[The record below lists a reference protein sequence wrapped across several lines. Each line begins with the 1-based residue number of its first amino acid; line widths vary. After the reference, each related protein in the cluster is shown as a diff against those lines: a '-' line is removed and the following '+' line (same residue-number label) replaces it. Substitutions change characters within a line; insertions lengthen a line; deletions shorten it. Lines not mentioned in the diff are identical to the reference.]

1 MHFNILSAAVAA
13 LASLSA
19 ATIVNEHS
27 SYGQSNE
34 QSLNPRLTTVPLAA
48 RDLPTGTC
56 NSGTPCAN
64 GACCS
69 KTNLCGY
76 SKDFCGDG
84 CQHNCDAKA
93 QCGPYAAAG
102 QQKCPLN
109 VCCSEFGYCGSTK
122 EFCAWKNKDDPVY
135 PTCDTKYGGCGDV
148 KRPSCGGG
156 NSVNKRTIGYY
167 ESWAN
172 SDSRKCQKV
181 APEDLNLDGFTHM
194 NFAFSFF
201 DPSSFEITPM
211 DSNGASLYSRFTAL
225 KSKKPSLQTWISVG
239 GWSFTDP
246 GPTQTAFSE
255 MTSTSG
261 NRQKFIQGLI
271 KFMDTYGFDGV
282 DLDWEYPGADDRG
295 GKSQDAANYV
305 SLAGELRAAFG
316 TKYGISMTLPTS
328 YWYLQHFDLLG
339 IQKSVDWFNLMAYDL
354 HGVWD
359 AQSKFV
365 GPYIAPHTNI
375 TEIDLGLDLL
385 WRSGVDPAKVVM
397 GQGWYGRSFTLK
409 DPSCNKPDGA
419 CEFSGGAKA
428 GPCSN
433 AAGILDLEEIDDI
446 IAKNNLKPVHDETAA
461 VKWITWDSDQWVSYD
476 DDDTFKQKKDFANSR
491 CLGGL
496 MVWAM
501 DQVDQ
506 TKPNGLG
513 PASAVSITPAQ
524 QSNANQMSADQ
535 QAGLTCKASPCG
547 ASCPPGTNAV
557 TQMNGQ
563 PGQLSTTPRCPKNQY
578 QTLCCLDGTQTGK
591 CQWRGWRGVGLACT
605 SGCKDG
611 ETEVTQNTNNH
622 DSKKKSQTC
631 NGGLQSYCCAGFKPS
646 LTKDQLQ
653 HDAGD
658 FAKEAAEAAAAQ
670 AALDIAAKAFC
681 RVAVPALLAPL
692 ELLEDLIPIAG
703 EIADAIEVAAT
714 PAIIEGCVKGIEK
727 EGKAEFKVF
736 GKKHTLDI
744 KNPTSTDKDLPAPKK
759 HDPPKKSD
767 EACKKPDKL
776 RKRVGVQ
783 PTLREDRDTA
793 AFQKLARVAGK
804 PNDYWRTGM
813 GWALR
818 NIYHDGAIAA
828 LPTHYTL
835 VAGIVSVK
843 QTQEPV
849 KDCHGNTVNQKN
861 IYDRDFIAQT
871 YDILDSPVDHSCK
884 MRAFPFGEW
893 EKDKSTWVSMGP
905 INPDK
910 CKTTAD
916 VQAIADIESHNMGT
930 YSWSTNNCR
939 TYTGN
944 LYKALQ

>member
-1 MHFNILSAAVAA
+1 MDARPSTNKA
-13 LASLSA
+13 LP
-19 ATIVNEHS
+19 
-27 SYGQSNE
+27 G
-34 QSLNPRLTTVPLAA
+34 
-48 RDLPTGTC
+48 
-56 NSGTPCAN
+56 
-64 GACCS
+64 
-69 KTNLCGY
+69 
-76 SKDFCGDG
+76 
-84 CQHNCDAKA
+84 DAKA
-93 QCGPYAAAG
+93 QCGPYAAVDR
-102 QQKCPLN
+102 QKCPLN

-122 EFCAWKNKDDPVY
+122 EFCQWKNKDDPLY

-148 KRPSCGGG
+148 KRPICGGG
-156 NSVNKRTIGYY
+156 SSVSKRTIGYY

-181 APEDLNLDGFTHM
+181 APEDLNLEGFTHM

-225 KSKKPSLQTWISVG
+225 KSKKSSLQTWISVG

-246 GPTQTAFSE
+246 GPTKTAFSE

-261 NRQKFIQGLI
+261 NRQKFISGLI

-295 GKSQDAANYV
+295 GKSQDTANYV
-305 SLAGELRAAFG
+305 SLAAELRVAFG

-354 HGVWD
+354 HGIWD
-359 AQSKFV
+359 AESKFV
-365 GPYIAPHTNI
+365 GSYIAPHTNI

-409 DPSCNKPDGA
+409 DPSCNKPNGV
-419 CEFSGGAKA
+419 CEFTGGAKA

-433 AAGILDLEEIDDI
+433 AAGILDLEEINDI
-446 IAKNNLKPVHDETAA
+446 ISKGNLKPVHDEKAA
-461 VKWITWDSDQWVSYD
+461 VKWIAWDNDQWVSYD
-476 DDDTFKQKKDFANSR
+476 DSDTFAQKKDFANSR

-506 TKPNGLG
+506 TKSNGLG
-513 PASAVSITPAQ
+513 PAPAHTPPQ

-547 ASCPPGTNAV
+547 VSCPPGTNAV

-563 PGQLSTTPRCPKNQY
+563 PGQLSTTNRCPKNKY

-591 CQWRGWRGVGLACT
+591 CQWRGWKGVGLPCV

-611 ETEVTQNTNNH
+611 ETEVSQNTNNH
-622 DSKKKSQTC
+622 NSKKESQTC
-631 NGGLQSYCCAGFKPS
+631 NGGLQSYCCAGFKS
-646 LTKDQLQ
+646 GLSKDQLE

-681 RVAVPALLAPL
+681 RIAVPALLAPL

-744 KNPTSTDKDLPAPKK
+744 NKPTETDKDLPAPKK

-767 EACKKPDKL
+767 DASCKKPEKL
-776 RKRVGVQ
+776 RKRAHGGSDRDNVLPPRYVDSPEFDILQSAAHKPPEYWRNGMGYAI
-783 PTLREDRDTA
+783 REDRPPS
-793 AFQKLARVAGK
+793 G
-804 PNDYWRTGM
+804 PIRTTLNWG
-813 GWALR
+813 
-818 NIYHDGAIAA
+818 D
-828 LPTHYTL
+828 HYL
-835 VAGIVSVK
+835 LIVGVVSISETK
-843 QTQEPV
+843 EPV
-849 KDCHGNTVNQKN
+849 ECGGEQIGQRSVVDRRYNARPFDIQASAKDGSCELLNRNDFTKWSNGLAGSTFKDLGRVRYTDPAVLMRMAVGRTKQMGQ
-861 IYDRDFIAQT
+861 YDYFTD
-871 YDILDSPVDHSCK
+871 
-884 MRAFPFGEW
+884 
-893 EKDKSTWVSMGP
+893 
-905 INPDK
+905 
-910 CKTTAD
+910 
-916 VQAIADIESHNMGT
+916 
-930 YSWSTNNCR
+930 NCLKF
-939 TYTGN
+939 TENFYN
-944 LYKALQ
+944 EIKE